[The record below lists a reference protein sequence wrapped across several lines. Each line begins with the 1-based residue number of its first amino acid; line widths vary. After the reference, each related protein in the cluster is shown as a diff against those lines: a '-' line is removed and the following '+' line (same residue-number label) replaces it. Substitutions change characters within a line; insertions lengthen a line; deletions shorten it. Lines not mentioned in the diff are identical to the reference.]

1 MTYKERHKRIA
12 DKFSELNDDLE
23 DIKEEYLEKISS
35 NINQAV
41 KDYENKDLW
50 KNSYDKT
57 VDLFYEALTETYLQT
72 ALTLKDIYNT
82 TNFF

>member
-1 MTYKERHKRIA
+1 MTYKERHERIA
-12 DKFSELNDDLE
+12 DKFSELNDNLK

-50 KNSYDKT
+50 KKSYDKT
-57 VDLFYEALTETYLQT
+57 VDLFYEALTETYL
-72 ALTLKDIYNT
+72 
-82 TNFF
+82 